1 MVEKVGQ
8 LNPELGLKGPS
19 LKSEKPRATGL
30 ASLIVITYMWTKI
43 PEINTPKNS
52 FSHYFWNGLNELII
66 QSF

>member
-30 ASLIVITYMWTKI
+30 ASLIVITYM
-43 PEINTPKNS
+43 
-52 FSHYFWNGLNELII
+52 
-66 QSF
+66 